1 MFCCCRCSGK
11 RYKHYKWSRNWT
23 GSLVT
28 MEELEVIR
36 IIIKEVTEVRDTQTG
51 EWSERRGE

>member
-1 MFCCCRCSGK
+1 
-11 RYKHYKWSRNWT
+11 
-23 GSLVT
+23 

-36 IIIKEVTEVRDTQTG
+36 IIIKEVTEVRDIQTG